1 VKQPHIPKPFKR
13 KIRVR
18 RYLSTVYSD
27 NVLFL
32 ASALSFDALLA
43 AVPLALL
50 FLALVG
56 VDELRIALDVIMP
69 SPAEG
74 GAEPLSAAEQIFDAV
89 VESRRQLSLYAVPL
103 FLLFSTRLFSS
114 VRIALDSIRN
124 VRTRRRF
131 LHDFL
136 YDLILVIAT
145 TTLFA
150 ANSYVSVPAL
160 GSSDLEAL
168 AAHLLAIG
176 FGSVLFFVVYFMA
189 PTVKLEWHTAALV
202 AFLIAVIFEIFK
214 VLYGVYLAQF
224 ATLNRVISHANAIAV
239 LLFVFW
245 IYLTAIL
252 FLMGGE
258 IAKAVEEHRE
268 SKGTLKATNTGST
281 AALKKTAQ

>member
-1 VKQPHIPKPFKR
+1 MKQPHIPKPFKR

-18 RYLSTVYSD
+18 RYLRTVYTD

-50 FLALVG
+50 FLSLVG
-56 VDELRIALDVIMP
+56 AEELRVSLDVIMP
-69 SPAEG
+69 SPTEG
-74 GAEPLSAAEQIFDAV
+74 GEEPLFAAEQIFDAV
-89 VESRRQLSLYAVPL
+89 LASRRQLSLYAIPL
-103 FLLFSTRLFSS
+103 FLLFSTRLFAS
-114 VRIALDSIRN
+114 VRIALDSIRA

-131 LHDFL
+131 LHDLL
-136 YDLILVIAT
+136 YDLILVVAT

-150 ANSYVSVPAL
+150 ANSYVTVPAL
-160 GSSDLEAL
+160 GSSGLETL

-189 PTVKLEWHTAALV
+189 PTEKLEWHTAALV

-224 ATLNRVISHANAIAV
+224 ATAYRVISHANAIAV

-268 SKGTLKATNTGST
+268 SKGTLKVA
-281 AALKKTAQ
+281 K

>member
-1 VKQPHIPKPFKR
+1 MKQPHIPKPFRR

-18 RYLSTVYSD
+18 RFLSTIYSD

-50 FLALVG
+50 FLALLG
-56 VDELRIALDVIMP
+56 ADELRVALDVIMP
-69 SPAEG
+69 SPVG
-74 GAEPLSAAEQIFDAV
+74 GGEEPLSAAEKIFTAV
-89 VESRRQLSLYAVPL
+89 VVSRRELSLYGVPL
-103 FLLFSTRLFSS
+103 FLLFSTRLFAS
-114 VRIALDSIRN
+114 VRIALDSIRA

-131 LHDFL
+131 LHDLL
-136 YDLILVIAT
+136 YDLILVVAT

-160 GSSDLEAL
+160 GSSGLEAL

-176 FGSVLFFVVYFMA
+176 FGTVLFFVVYFMA
-189 PTVKLEWHTAALV
+189 PTEKLEWHTAALV
-202 AFLIAVIFEIFK
+202 AFLVAVLFEIFK
-214 VLYGVYLAQF
+214 VLFGVYLVQF
-224 ATLNRVISHANAIAV
+224 GTGNRIISHANAIAV
-239 LLFVFW
+239 LLFVLW

-268 SKGTLKATNTGST
+268 SMG
-281 AALKKTAQ
+281 ALKTVR

>member
-1 VKQPHIPKPFKR
+1 MKQPHIPKPFRR

-18 RYLSTVYSD
+18 RFLSTIYSD

-50 FLALVG
+50 FLALLG
-56 VDELRIALDVIMP
+56 ADELRVALDVIMP
-69 SPAEG
+69 SPVG
-74 GAEPLSAAEQIFDAV
+74 GGEEPLSAAEKIFTAV
-89 VESRRQLSLYAVPL
+89 VASRRELSLYGVPL
-103 FLLFSTRLFSS
+103 FLLFSTRLFAS
-114 VRIALDSIRN
+114 VRIALDSIRA

-131 LHDFL
+131 LHDLL
-136 YDLILVIAT
+136 YDLILVVAT

-160 GSSDLEAL
+160 GSSGLEAL

-176 FGSVLFFVVYFMA
+176 FGTVLFFVVYFMA
-189 PTVKLEWHTAALV
+189 PTEKLEWHTAALV
-202 AFLIAVIFEIFK
+202 AFLVAVLFEIFK
-214 VLYGVYLAQF
+214 VLFGVYLVQF
-224 ATLNRVISHANAIAV
+224 GTGNRIISHANAIAV
-239 LLFVFW
+239 LLFVLW

-268 SKGTLKATNTGST
+268 SMG
-281 AALKKTAQ
+281 ALKTVR

>member
-1 VKQPHIPKPFKR
+1 MKQPHIPKPFKR

-18 RYLSTVYSD
+18 RYLRTVYTD

-50 FLALVG
+50 FLSLVG
-56 VDELRIALDVIMP
+56 AEELRVSLDVIMP
-69 SPAEG
+69 SPTEG
-74 GAEPLSAAEQIFDAV
+74 GEEPLFAAEQIFDAV
-89 VESRRQLSLYAVPL
+89 LASRRQLSLYAIPL
-103 FLLFSTRLFSS
+103 FLLFSTRLFAS
-114 VRIALDSIRN
+114 VRIALDSIRA

-131 LHDFL
+131 LHDLL
-136 YDLILVIAT
+136 YDLILVVAT

-150 ANSYVSVPAL
+150 ANSYVTVPAL
-160 GSSDLEAL
+160 GSSGLETL

-189 PTVKLEWHTAALV
+189 PTEKLEWHTAALV

-224 ATLNRVISHANAIAV
+224 ATAYRIISHANAIAV

-268 SKGTLKATNTGST
+268 SKGTLKVA
-281 AALKKTAQ
+281 K

>member
-13 KIRVR
+13 KIRIR

-43 AVPLALL
+43 SVPLALL
-50 FLALVG
+50 FLSLVG
-56 VDELRIALDVIMP
+56 AEELRVAIDVFMP
-69 SPAEG
+69 SPTEG

-89 VESRRQLSLYAVPL
+89 VASRRQLSLYAIPL

-131 LHDFL
+131 LHDLL
-136 YDLILVIAT
+136 YDLILVVAT

-168 AAHLLAIG
+168 AAHLLATG
-176 FGSVLFFVVYFMA
+176 FGTVLFFVVYFMA
-189 PTVKLEWHTAALV
+189 PTEKLEWHTAALV
-202 AFLIAVIFEIFK
+202 AFLIAVIFEILK

-224 ATLNRVISHANAIAV
+224 ATVNQIISHANAIAV

-245 IYLTAIL
+245 IYLTALL

-268 SKGTLKATNTGST
+268 SKGTLKSPGSLSST
-281 AALKKTAQ
+281 VLKKRGK

>member
-18 RYLSTVYSD
+18 RYLRTVYTD

-50 FLALVG
+50 FLSLVG
-56 VDELRIALDVIMP
+56 AEELRVSLDVIMP
-69 SPAEG
+69 SPTEG
-74 GAEPLSAAEQIFDAV
+74 GEEPLFAAEQIFDAV
-89 VESRRQLSLYAVPL
+89 LASRRQLSLYAIPL
-103 FLLFSTRLFSS
+103 FLLFSTRLFAS
-114 VRIALDSIRN
+114 VRIALDSIRA

-131 LHDFL
+131 LHDLL
-136 YDLILVIAT
+136 YDLILVVAT

-150 ANSYVSVPAL
+150 ANSYVTVPAL
-160 GSSDLEAL
+160 GSSGLETL

-189 PTVKLEWHTAALV
+189 PTEKLEWHTAALV

-224 ATLNRVISHANAIAV
+224 ATAYRVISHANAIAV

-268 SKGTLKATNTGST
+268 SMGTLKVA
-281 AALKKTAQ
+281 K

>member
-1 VKQPHIPKPFKR
+1 MKQPHIPKPFKR

-18 RYLSTVYSD
+18 RYLRTVYTD

-50 FLALVG
+50 FLSLVG
-56 VDELRIALDVIMP
+56 AEELRVSLDVIMP
-69 SPAEG
+69 SPTEG
-74 GAEPLSAAEQIFDAV
+74 GEEPLFAAEQIFDAV
-89 VESRRQLSLYAVPL
+89 LASRRQLSLYAIPL
-103 FLLFSTRLFSS
+103 FLLFSTRLFAS
-114 VRIALDSIRN
+114 VRIALDSIRA

-131 LHDFL
+131 LHDLL
-136 YDLILVIAT
+136 YDLILVVAT

-150 ANSYVSVPAL
+150 ANSYVTVPAL
-160 GSSDLEAL
+160 GSSGLETL

-189 PTVKLEWHTAALV
+189 PTEKLEWHTAALV

-224 ATLNRVISHANAIAV
+224 ATAYRVISHANAIAV

-268 SKGTLKATNTGST
+268 SKGTLKVPSDASAT
-281 AALKKTAQ
+281 ALKKSGQ

>member
-1 VKQPHIPKPFKR
+1 MKQPHIPKPFRR

-18 RYLSTVYSD
+18 RFLSTIYSD

-50 FLALVG
+50 FLALLG
-56 VDELRIALDVIMP
+56 ADELRVALDVIMP
-69 SPAEG
+69 SPVG
-74 GAEPLSAAEQIFDAV
+74 GGEEPLSAAEKIFTAV
-89 VESRRQLSLYAVPL
+89 VASRRELSLYGVPL
-103 FLLFSTRLFSS
+103 FLLFSTRLFAS
-114 VRIALDSIRN
+114 VRIALDSIRA

-131 LHDFL
+131 LHDLL
-136 YDLILVIAT
+136 YDLILVVAT

-160 GSSDLEAL
+160 GSSGLEAL

-176 FGSVLFFVVYFMA
+176 FGTVLFFVVYFMA
-189 PTVKLEWHTAALV
+189 PTEKLEWHTAALV
-202 AFLIAVIFEIFK
+202 AFLVAVLFEIFK
-214 VLYGVYLAQF
+214 VLFGVYLVQF
-224 ATLNRVISHANAIAV
+224 GTGNRIISHANAIAV
-239 LLFVFW
+239 LLFVLW

-268 SKGTLKATNTGST
+268 SRGTLKTVR
-281 AALKKTAQ
+281 